1 LVFCLATFASFG
13 LMSCRGAESNR
24 ASNRRRDLN
33 TPIHGA
39 RLQSRAPAKARREEK
54 REDDPPGRF

>member
-1 LVFCLATFASFG
+1 
-13 LMSCRGAESNR
+13 MSCRDTDSNR

-39 RLQSRAPAKARREEK
+39 RILSRAPAKAGLEEK
-54 REDDPPGRF
+54 REDDPSGWF